1 MLVLDWWER
10 WQIPLYLAALVLGAL
25 IGLAAPATA
34 PAFEVAINPVLM
46 ALLYATFL
54 SVPLTKVGQAL
65 RDGRFLAGLTV
76 LNFLIVPVVVYL
88 LSRFVA
94 DDQALLLG
102 VLLVLL
108 APCIDYV
115 IAFSGLADPARLRLL
130 SQLSAESCGPVSV
143 GELTETSGLSQPT
156 VSHHLKR
163 LTETGLLDKVRVGRT
178 MTHQVRPELFAELRT
193 VLQMD

>member
-1 MLVLDWWER
+1 MLDWWER

-102 VLLVLL
+102 VLL

-130 SQLSAESCGPVSV
+130 SQLSAEGCSPVSV

-163 LTETGLLDKVRVGRT
+163 LTEAGLLDKVRVGRT
-178 MTHQVRPELFAELRT
+178 VTHQVRPELFAELRT

>member
-1 MLVLDWWER
+1 MLDWWER

-102 VLLVLL
+102 VLL
-108 APCIDYV
+108 APCIDCV

-130 SQLSAESCGPVSV
+130 SQLSVEGCGPVSV

-163 LTETGLLDKVRVGRT
+163 LTEAGLLDKVRVGRT
-178 MTHQVRPELFAELRT
+178 VTHQVRPELFAELRT

>member
-1 MLVLDWWER
+1 MLDWWER

-102 VLLVLL
+102 VLL

-130 SQLSAESCGPVSV
+130 SQLSAEGCGPVSV

-163 LTETGLLDKVRVGRT
+163 LTEAGLLDKVRVDRT

>member
-1 MLVLDWWER
+1 MLDWWER

-102 VLLVLL
+102 VLL

-130 SQLSAESCGPVSV
+130 SQLAAEGCGPVSV

-163 LTETGLLDKVRVGRT
+163 LTEAGLLDKVRVGRT
-178 MTHQVRPELFAELRT
+178 MAHQVRPELFAELRT

>member
-1 MLVLDWWER
+1 MLDWWER

-130 SQLSAESCGPVSV
+130 SQLAAEGCGPVSV

-163 LTETGLLDKVRVGRT
+163 LTEAGLLDKVRVGRT
-178 MTHQVRPELFAELRT
+178 VTHQVRPELFAELRT

>member
-34 PAFEVAINPVLM
+34 PAFEVAINLVMM

-88 LSRFVA
+88 LSRSWSTCCP
-94 DDQALLLG
+94 G
-102 VLLVLL
+102 SWPMTR
-108 APCIDYV
+108 PC
-115 IAFSGLADPARLRLL
+115 
-130 SQLSAESCGPVSV
+130 C
-143 GELTETSGLSQPT
+143 
-156 VSHHLKR
+156 
-163 LTETGLLDKVRVGRT
+163 
-178 MTHQVRPELFAELRT
+178 
-193 VLQMD
+193 

>member
-1 MLVLDWWER
+1 MLDWWER

>member
-1 MLVLDWWER
+1 MLDWWER

-102 VLLVLL
+102 VLL

-130 SQLSAESCGPVSV
+130 SQLSAEGCGPVSV

-163 LTETGLLDKVRVGRT
+163 LTEAGLLDKVRVGRT
-178 MTHQVRPELFAELRT
+178 VTHQVRPELFAELRT

>member
-76 LNFLIVPVVVYL
+76 LDFLIVPVVVYL

-102 VLLVLL
+102 VLL

-130 SQLSAESCGPVSV
+130 SQLSAEGCSPVSV

-163 LTETGLLDKVRVGRT
+163 LTEAGLLDKVRVGRT
-178 MTHQVRPELFAELRT
+178 VTHQVRPELFAELRT

>member
-1 MLVLDWWER
+1 MLDWWER

-130 SQLSAESCGPVSV
+130 SQLSAEGCGPVSV

-163 LTETGLLDKVRVGRT
+163 LTEAGLLDKVRVGRT
-178 MTHQVRPELFAELRT
+178 VTHQVRPELFAELRT